1 MAEYEVL
8 GEYLEARQREID
20 HGEAFPLEIRDRSTF
35 ERKIVRAR
43 VARSKEELPE
53 GETLYVR
60 NLNEDLEPYT
70 FVIEILEEMDASEMS
85 SFEPQSDVR
94 RSAWQF
100 DKIKKE

>member
-8 GEYLEARQREID
+8 GEYLETRQREIVE
-20 HGEAFPLEIRDRSTF
+20 GEVFPLEIRDRSTF
-35 ERKIVRAR
+35 ERKMVKAR
-43 VARSKEELPE
+43 VARSKEELPS

-70 FVIEILEEMDASEMS
+70 LVIEVLEEMDASEMG
-85 SFEPQSDVR
+85 SFEPQSDIR

-100 DKIKKE
+100 DKIR